1 MAPRILLLLSCL
13 LGLLGL
19 LGRAGPAAAQ
29 GSAKVLRVLAW
40 PGYADPEVL
49 QGFSQ
54 RTGARVEL
62 TIVGSDE
69 AMRQRLQA
77 HKGADFDVF
86 ALNTAELQQY
96 IDQGMARPIELQ
108 RVPNTRRQIPRF
120 RDLTA
125 IPGLS
130 RRREGQLQVFAVPYT
145 FSEMGLIY
153 DRRQISAPPDSLQEL
168 WDPRWKGKVLA
179 YAGGTHNFS
188 LAALALGQSQ
198 PFRLEAASW
207 PAAVDKLVALRRN
220 VLGFYS
226 LPEESVQLFM
236 RHRVA
241 LMYANYG
248 MQQVHLLKAAGA
260 DVGYVVPREGALAWL
275 DCWAISAA
283 TREPELAHA
292 WINFMLEDPA
302 STLLVTRQGLAN
314 TVSESVSSAPQ
325 VTLRWLEP
333 VEDEQRREQLW
344 ARIQSGDRP
353 AKVLQR

>member
-1 MAPRILLLLSCL
+1 MVLRILLVLCCL
-13 LGLLGL
+13 LGTLGL
-19 LGRAGPAAAQ
+19 PVPAAAQ
-29 GSAKVLRVLAW
+29 PGAKVLRVLAW

-62 TIVGSDE
+62 TVVGSDE
-69 AMRQRLQA
+69 AMRQRLLAKQ
-77 HKGADFDVF
+77 GRDFDVF

-96 IDQGMARPIELQ
+96 IEQGMARPIDLQ
-108 RVPNTRRQIPRF
+108 QVPNTRRQLPRF
-120 RDLTA
+120 RDLSG

-153 DRRQISAPPDSLQEL
+153 DRRQVSTPPSSLQDL

-188 LAALALGQSQ
+188 LAALALGQTQ
-198 PFRLEAASW
+198 PFQLEAARW

-226 LPEESVQLFM
+226 LPEESVQLFL

-260 DVGYVVPREGALAWL
+260 DVGYVIPREGALAWL

-283 TREPELAHA
+283 TQQPELAHA
-292 WINFMLEDPA
+292 WINFMLEEPA
-302 STLLVTRQGLAN
+302 SSLLVTRQGLAN
-314 TVSESVSSAPQ
+314 TVSESVSSPPQ
-325 VTLRWLEP
+325 VPLRWLEP
-333 VEDEQRREQLW
+333 VEDESRREQLW

-353 AKVLQR
+353 SKVLQR

>member
-1 MAPRILLLLSCL
+1 MVRRILLVLSCF
-13 LGLLGL
+13 LGLWC
-19 LGRAGPAAAQ
+19 PAAAQ
-29 GSAKVLRVLAW
+29 PAAKVLRVLAW

-77 HKGADFDVF
+77 NKGADFDVF

-96 IDQGMARPIELQ
+96 IEQGLARPIELQ
-108 RVPNTRRQIPRF
+108 RIPNTRRQLARF
-120 RDLTA
+120 RELTA

-130 RRREGQLQVFAVPYT
+130 RRRDGLLQVFAVPYT

-153 DRRQISAPPDSLQEL
+153 DRRQFSAPPSSLQEL

-198 PFRLEAASW
+198 PFQLEESRW
-207 PAAVDKLVALRRN
+207 PAAIDKLVALRRN

-226 LPEESVQLFM
+226 LPEESVQLFL

-260 DVGYVVPREGALAWL
+260 DVGYVIPREGALAWL
-275 DCWAISAA
+275 DCWAISTAA
-283 TREPELAHA
+283 RDPELAHA
-292 WINFMLEDPA
+292 WVNFMLEEPA
-302 STLLVTRQGLAN
+302 SSLLVTRQGLAN
-314 TVSESVSSAPQ
+314 TVSESVSSSSQ
-325 VTLRWLEP
+325 VPLRWLEP
-333 VEDEQRREQLW
+333 VENEQRREQLW

-353 AKVLQR
+353 SKVLQR

>member
-1 MAPRILLLLSCL
+1 MLRTLLLLL
-13 LGLLGL
+13 FWALGLACQAL
-19 LGRAGPAAAQ
+19 AQ
-29 GSAKVLRVLAW
+29 PGAKVLRVLAW
-40 PGYADPEVL
+40 PGYADPEVV
-49 QGFSQ
+49 QAFSQ

-62 TIVGSDE
+62 SIVGSDE
-69 AMRQRLQA
+69 ALRQRLLA
-77 HKGADFDVF
+77 RKGADFDVF

-96 IDQGMARPIELQ
+96 IELGLARPIELA
-108 RVPNTRRQIPRF
+108 RIPNTNRQLPRF
-120 RDLTA
+120 RDLAA

-130 RRREGQLQVFAVPYT
+130 RQREGRRQFYAVPYT

-153 DRRQISAPPDSLQEL
+153 DRRQLDAPPTSLQVL
-168 WDPRWKGKVLA
+168 WEPRWRGKVLA

-188 LAALALGQSQ
+188 LAALALGQAQ
-198 PFRLEAASW
+198 PFRLDDGLW

-226 LPEESVQLFM
+226 LPEESAQLFM

-260 DVGYVVPREGALAWL
+260 DVGYVIPREGALAWL

-292 WINFMLEDPA
+292 WINFMLEEPA
-302 STLLVTRQGLAN
+302 SSLLVTRQGLAN
-314 TVSESVSSAPQ
+314 TVSESVSTASQAP
-325 VTLRWLEP
+325 LRWLEP
-333 VEDEQRREQLW
+333 VEDGHRREQFW
-344 ARIQSGDRP
+344 ARIQSGDAP
-353 AKVLQR
+353 AKVLRR

>member
-1 MAPRILLLLSCL
+1 MVLRILLVLSCL
-13 LGLLGL
+13 LGFPGL
-19 LGRAGPAAAQ
+19 PVPAAAQ
-29 GSAKVLRVLAW
+29 PAAKVLRVLAW

-49 QGFSQ
+49 QGFTQ
-54 RTGARVEL
+54 KTGARVEL
-62 TIVGSDE
+62 TVVGSDE
-69 AMRQRLQA
+69 AMRQRLLA
-77 HKGADFDVF
+77 NKGRDFDVF

-96 IDQGMARPIELQ
+96 IDQGMALPIELQ
-108 RVPNTRRQIPRF
+108 RIPNTRRQLPRF
-120 RDLTA
+120 RELSS

-153 DRRQISAPPDSLQEL
+153 DRRQVTAPPASLQEL

-198 PFRLEAASW
+198 PFRIEDARW

-226 LPEESVQLFM
+226 LPEESVQLFL

-260 DVGYVVPREGALAWL
+260 DVGYVIPREGALAWL

-283 TREPELAHA
+283 TQQAELAHA
-292 WINFMLEDPA
+292 WINFMLEEPA
-302 STLLVTRQGLAN
+302 SSLLVTRQGLAN

-344 ARIQSGDRP
+344 SRIQSGDRP
-353 AKVLQR
+353 SKVLQR

>member
-1 MAPRILLLLSCL
+1 MVLRILFVLFCL
-13 LGLLGL
+13 LGLLG
-19 LGRAGPAAAQ
+19 PAAAQ
-29 GSAKVLRVLAW
+29 PAAKVLRVLAW

-49 QGFSQ
+49 QGFSK
-54 RTGARVEL
+54 RTGVRVEL

-77 HKGADFDVF
+77 NKGADFDVF

-96 IDQGMARPIELQ
+96 IEQGIARPIDLKQ
-108 RVPNTRRQIPRF
+108 VPNTRRQLPRF
-120 RDLTA
+120 RDLA
-125 IPGLS
+125 SIPGLS
-130 RRREGQLQVFAVPYT
+130 RRHEGQVQVFAVPYT

-153 DRRQISAPPDSLQEL
+153 DRRQLTTPPSSLQDL
-168 WDPRWKGKVLA
+168 WDPRWKGKVLV

-198 PFRLEAASW
+198 PFQLEEARW
-207 PAAVDKLVALRRN
+207 PAAIDKLVALRRN

-226 LPEESVQLFM
+226 LPEESVQLFL

-260 DVGYVVPREGALAWL
+260 DVGYVIPREGALAWL
-275 DCWAISAA
+275 DCWAVSTA
-283 TREPELAHA
+283 TSVPELAHA
-292 WINFMLEDPA
+292 WINFVLEEPA
-302 STLLVTRQGLAN
+302 SSLLVTRQGLAN
-314 TVSESVSSAPQ
+314 TVSESVSSPQ
-325 VTLRWLEP
+325 QVPLRWLEP

>member
-1 MAPRILLLLSCL
+1 MVLRILLVLCCL
-13 LGLLGL
+13 LGTLGL
-19 LGRAGPAAAQ
+19 PVPAAAQ
-29 GSAKVLRVLAW
+29 PAAKVLRVLAW

-62 TIVGSDE
+62 TVVGSDE
-69 AMRQRLQA
+69 AMRQRLLANQ
-77 HKGADFDVF
+77 GRDFDVF

-96 IDQGMARPIELQ
+96 IEQGMARPIDLQ
-108 RVPNTRRQIPRF
+108 QVPNTRRQLPRF
-120 RDLTA
+120 RDLSG

-153 DRRQISAPPDSLQEL
+153 DRRQVSTPPSSLQDL

-188 LAALALGQSQ
+188 LAALALGQTQ
-198 PFRLEAASW
+198 PFQLEAARW

-226 LPEESVQLFM
+226 LPEESVQLFL

-260 DVGYVVPREGALAWL
+260 DVGYVIPREGALAWL

-283 TREPELAHA
+283 TQQPELAHA
-292 WINFMLEDPA
+292 WINFMLEEPA
-302 STLLVTRQGLAN
+302 SSLLVTRQGLAN
-314 TVSESVSSAPQ
+314 TVSESVSSPPQ
-325 VTLRWLEP
+325 VPLRWLEP
-333 VEDEQRREQLW
+333 VEDESRREQLW

-353 AKVLQR
+353 SKVLQR